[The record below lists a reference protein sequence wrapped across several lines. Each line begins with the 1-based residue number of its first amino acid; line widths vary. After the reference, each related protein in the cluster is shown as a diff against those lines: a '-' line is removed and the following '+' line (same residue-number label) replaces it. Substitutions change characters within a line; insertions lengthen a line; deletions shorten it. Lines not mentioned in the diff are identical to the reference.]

1 MWGIVMGDNAKEELA
16 ENRDLQMYYSKSNQ
30 LINAKGRSSALNLK
44 LFAIAIRAARINPS
58 DGQIVAVIPGMTLR
72 RILGSNSNSF
82 YDQIKAVI
90 KPVSP
95 STPSLLDW
103 RLYLEDDASQHIE
116 GINIVTHATF
126 VNGTLTIVLN
136 KELESQL
143 FHLKSNYTILS
154 LTDVVKL
161 KSAYSIKL
169 YEIFKSRMDRE
180 MATTRNAG
188 PYLIS
193 YDLDE
198 LKQELGIEDPS
209 VPVTEIRKK
218 KSGPTHR
225 RDIYAEYSEF
235 RRRVL
240 DKAKEELNQCTSVF
254 MEYRPVR
261 SGKGGR
267 VVAVEF
273 TLTRQ
278 APQEEVPA
286 AGAPAKTLS
295 ENDRMEVMDLVLGLI
310 PGKISLRDVKA
321 ICEAADYDEGRIRKA
336 IDASRRTGRIE
347 NLTGWLISAIRNGYE
362 APEKSSEKENRSSAN
377 RFNRYPQN
385 SYDFEALEKF
395 LMEQQP

>member
-1 MWGIVMGDNAKEELA
+1 MGDQETTEVA

-44 LFAIAIRAARINPS
+44 LFAIAIRAAKINPS

-72 RILGSNSNSF
+72 RILNSNSNSF

-90 KPVSP
+90 KPSSP
-95 STPSLLDW
+95 NTPSLLDW

-126 VNGTLTIVLN
+126 INGKLTIVLN

-180 MATTRNAG
+180 QATTRNAG

-193 YDLDE
+193 YDLAE
-198 LKQELGIEDPS
+198 LKQELGIIDPTVS
-209 VPVTEIRKK
+209 VTEVKKK

-225 RDIYAEYSEF
+225 RDIYSEYSEF

-240 DKAKEELNQCTSVF
+240 DKAREELNSCTSVY
-254 MEYRPVR
+254 MDYEPVR

-267 VVAVEF
+267 VVAIDF

-278 APQEEVPA
+278 APREEAEAAPA
-286 AGAPAKTLS
+286 AQQLS
-295 ENDRMEVMDLVLGLI
+295 ENDRMEVMDAVLDMI
-310 PGKISLRDVKA
+310 DEKISIRDVKA
-321 ICEAADYDEGRIRKA
+321 ICEAADYDEARIRKA
-336 IDASRRTGRIE
+336 YAASRRAGRIV
-347 NLTGWLISAIRNGYE
+347 NLTGWLIAAIRGDYKVPEDEAEE
-362 APEKSSEKENRSSAN
+362 APKRSTRNS
-377 RFNRYPQN
+377 FNRHPQQQ
-385 SYDFEALEKF
+385 YDIEALEK
-395 LMEQQP
+395 LLQQD

>member
-1 MWGIVMGDNAKEELA
+1 M
-16 ENRDLQMYYSKSNQ
+16 
-30 LINAKGRSSALNLK
+30 
-44 LFAIAIRAARINPS
+44 
-58 DGQIVAVIPGMTLR
+58 
-72 RILGSNSNSF
+72 
-82 YDQIKAVI
+82 
-90 KPVSP
+90 
-95 STPSLLDW
+95 
-103 RLYLEDDASQHIE
+103 
-116 GINIVTHATF
+116 
-126 VNGTLTIVLN
+126 
-136 KELESQL
+136 
-143 FHLKSNYTILS
+143 
-154 LTDVVKL
+154 
-161 KSAYSIKL
+161 
-169 YEIFKSRMDRE
+169 
-180 MATTRNAG
+180 
-188 PYLIS
+188 
-193 YDLDE
+193 
-198 LKQELGIEDPS
+198 
-209 VPVTEIRKK
+209 TEIRKK

-395 LMEQQP
+395 LREQQP